1 MNWSCRKAVLIQ
13 ACTFSVTCDQRGI
26 QKMKLGIQT
35 KFSVRI
41 WGRFFTHKMRKSPSQ
56 GEMQSNYTQ
65 TLWIQWHQ
73 FNKMIIKIPFDLS
86 LFWLVALRAFKTSIN
101 FLCFFFRSLAHRR
114 FACVEILNILVQSLL
129 TAFMN
134 ILYAQWHFVTD
145 PSPSR
150 HSITC
155 SAMILRVLWTWQR
168 KHAPNN
174 ISWIP
179 VGFLWPSVTEK
190 VQAWRGTWMNYSNH
204 LSYPSVFTS
213 FKFLFNFWRTSG
225 PINIIIWWYQ

>member
-1 MNWSCRKAVLIQ
+1 
-13 ACTFSVTCDQRGI
+13 
-26 QKMKLGIQT
+26 MKLGIQT

-41 WGRFFTHKMRKSPSQ
+41 CGRFFTHRMRKSPSQ
-56 GEMQSNYTQ
+56 GEIQSNYTQ

-73 FNKMIIKIPFDLS
+73 FNKMIIPYDLS
-86 LFWLVALRAFKTSIN
+86 LFWLVALRAFKISIN
-101 FLCFFFRSLAHRR
+101 FLCFSFRSLAHWR
-114 FACVEILNILVQSLL
+114 FTCVEILNILVQSLL

-134 ILYAQWHFVTD
+134 ILDAQWHFVTD

-179 VGFLWPSVTEK
+179 VTKCDRKSTSLQLWPLVT
-190 VQAWRGTWMNYSNH
+190 
-204 LSYPSVFTS
+204 
-213 FKFLFNFWRTSG
+213 
-225 PINIIIWWYQ
+225 